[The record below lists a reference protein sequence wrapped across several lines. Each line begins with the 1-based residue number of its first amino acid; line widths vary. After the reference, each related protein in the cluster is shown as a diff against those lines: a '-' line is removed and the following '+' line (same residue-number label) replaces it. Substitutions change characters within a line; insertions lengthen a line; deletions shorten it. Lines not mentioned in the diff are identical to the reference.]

1 MTTDNPETASY
12 NRAEAEL
19 TEVRPGLSP
28 KWRTTIFAAEILFV
42 LVLFVWWF
50 SNSTAQTSRSL
61 WVLFFYCFPAEFIIA
76 AVPHEPVLLFFAKF
90 YSPLV
95 IALTSVAGTL
105 LAETLNY
112 TAFNYVTDL
121 RVFKKIKEGKTIQK
135 TVALFHRAP
144 FLALWV
150 AGFTPI
156 PFYPFRFLVVFAH
169 YPLWKY
175 LLAVFLSRGP
185 RFFILAEVGRLVK
198 FPDYFLITLFIIL
211 IAVANIPLLRRFYK
225 SQQAKKQLNSNDP
238 NLRSK

>member
-1 MTTDNPETASY
+1 MTADNPETASY
-12 NRAEAEL
+12 NQAEAEL
-19 TEVRPGLSP
+19 TKFRPKLSP
-28 KWRTTIFAAEILFV
+28 TWRTTIFVAEILFV

-50 SNSTAQTSRSL
+50 SSPTAQTSRSL

-105 LAETLNY
+105 LAEALNY

-121 RVFKKIKEGKTIQK
+121 RAFKKIKEGKTVQK

-185 RFFILAEVGRLVK
+185 RFFILAEVGRLIK
-198 FPDYFLITLFIIL
+198 FPDYLLITLFIIL
-211 IAVANIPLLRRFYK
+211 IAVANIPLLRRLYK
-225 SQQAKKQLNSNDP
+225 NQRAKKQLDSKDS